1 MDRVLSDEEG
11 SSIAWKY
18 GTFSLHARMEL
29 TAAWALGPDGWRLDD
44 RRGNADSGTTR
55 TRFRGNPGVTTLF
68 GLPEMSFRVDVES
81 CIMLHDVE
89 RGADIFRGSRCSQH
103 WSTSRAGSH
112 PSENHPYPTSPSI
125 TQVPAFRT
133 SCSESQ
139 IIRANR
145 LKCRDWKRRGA
156 VVGWKSRRRNPATT
170 PAFPAIP
177 HPTPLPSFNSR
188 FPRTIIR
195 HYTAF
200 HHLRRCCSR
209 DLVANKLHPGQYQL
223 LKTRIPASLLP
234 AAALYLSSLCRTCQ
248 PASLHGGA
256 LTQG

>member
-125 TQVPAFRT
+125 TQVPAFRISCFRIPNHTCKSIEMSRLEKEWCCGWLEKQEAQSSHNT
-133 SCSESQ
+133 SLP
-139 IIRANR
+139 R
-145 LKCRDWKRRGA
+145 
-156 VVGWKSRRRNPATT
+156 
-170 PAFPAIP
+170 
-177 HPTPLPSFNSR
+177 HPTSHTL
-188 FPRTIIR
+188 
-195 HYTAF
+195 A
-200 HHLRRCCSR
+200 
-209 DLVANKLHPGQYQL
+209 
-223 LKTRIPASLLP
+223 
-234 AAALYLSSLCRTCQ
+234 
-248 PASLHGGA
+248 
-256 LTQG
+256 